1 MNIEPY
7 VVSLELAKQ
16 LKEAGYPQRKGLFY
30 WCKQNPYYPD
40 EKPIWLLYSYP
51 ISYRKKKPLRGSDY
65 DTSNN
70 PLYHEILAAPT
81 SDELLDKLPEKYD
94 MCFGVEG
101 YIYLCGKRKKYIFDK
116 ETNRPDAIAELWL
129 RAKKDGFL

>member
-7 VVSLELAKQ
+7 VVSLPIAKE
-16 LKEAGYPQRKGLFY
+16 LKEAGYPQEDCLFY
-30 WCKQNPYYPD
+30 WHTTNGDIESLATIISSVSQTQRNS
-40 EKPIWLLYSYP
+40 LLWEH
-51 ISYRKKKPLRGSDY
+51 
-65 DTSNN
+65 
-70 PLYHEILAAPT
+70 LYAAPI